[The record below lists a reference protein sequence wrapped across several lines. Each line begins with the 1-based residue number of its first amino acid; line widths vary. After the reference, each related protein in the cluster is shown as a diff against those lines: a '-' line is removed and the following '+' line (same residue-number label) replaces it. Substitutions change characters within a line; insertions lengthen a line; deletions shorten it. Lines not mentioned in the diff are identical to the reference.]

1 MKSSMRPDASE
12 LIGKCLKK
20 YYGEITAQTLPEQF
34 EVLLA
39 KLDKVTSKKQE
50 KQSRERPQ

>member
-20 YYGEITAQTLPEQF
+20 YYGEVTAQTLPEQF